1 MIKTVSFT
9 RMAQYGQTSNIKSL
23 KFFNKNLLLNGIYF
37 STVKNYKNKVQCII
51 DQYDKYHS
59 KQINRTMIEMISA
72 DERDKNKLIQLNGAI
87 VI

>member
-9 RMAQYGQTSNIKSL
+9 RMAQYGRTSNIKSL
-23 KFFNKNLLLNGIYF
+23 KFFNNHVLRNAIYF

-59 KQINRTMIEMISA
+59 KQINRTVFIFIYMISF
-72 DERDKNKLIQLNGAI
+72 NIQTRKICLHF
-87 VI
+87 V